1 MSSSYKLVPSLL
13 DRLLDDRPQVSVEPA
28 SQRLSSLADY
38 KASIVRD
45 LETLVNTRQ
54 SLVVSELHSDRFKS
68 LHGTILT
75 YGMPDFT
82 SKGVL
87 NPEDRSQIQRQL
99 ETAIATGDRRFRSV
113 KVQLLAQQTGQ
124 RMLTFRVDA
133 VLRLHDISRQVSF
146 DAVLQVNTQ
155 EYKVQ
160 NLI

>member
-1 MSSSYKLVPSLL
+1 MTSQHKLLPSLL
-13 DRLLDDRPQVSVEPA
+13 DRLLDDRPHQSSEA
-28 SQRLSSLADY
+28 LSQRLCSLADY

-45 LETLVNTRQ
+45 LEILVNTRQ
-54 SLVVSELHSDRFKS
+54 SLVANELEGFVNLSGS
-68 LHGTILT
+68 ILD

-82 SKGVL
+82 SRSVL
-87 NPEDRSQIQRQL
+87 DPKDRLLIQRQL
-99 ETAIATGDRRFRSV
+99 EKAITVGDRRFRSV

-133 VLRLHDISRQVSF
+133 VLRLQDVTRQVSF

-160 NLI
+160 NLN

>member
-1 MSSSYKLVPSLL
+1 MTSQHKLLPSLL
-13 DRLLDDRPQVSVEPA
+13 DRLLDDRPHQSSEA
-28 SQRLSSLADY
+28 SSQRLCSLADY

-45 LETLVNTRQ
+45 LEILVNTRQ
-54 SLVVSELHSDRFKS
+54 SLVANELEGFVNLSGS
-68 LHGTILT
+68 ILD

-82 SKGVL
+82 SRSVL
-87 NPEDRSQIQRQL
+87 DPKDRLLIQRQL
-99 ETAIATGDRRFRSV
+99 EKAITVGDRRFRSV

-133 VLRLHDISRQVSF
+133 VLRLQDVTRQVSF

-160 NLI
+160 NLN

>member
-1 MSSSYKLVPSLL
+1 MSSQHKLLPSLL
-13 DRLLDDRPQVSVEPA
+13 DRLLDDRPHQSVESA

-45 LETLVNTRQ
+45 LEILVNTRQ
-54 SLVVSELHSDRFKS
+54 SLVAGELEGFANLS
-68 LHGTILT
+68 GTILD

-82 SKGVL
+82 SRSVL
-87 NPEDRSQIQRQL
+87 DPQDRLLIQRQL
-99 ETAIATGDRRFRSV
+99 EKAISVGDRRFRSV

-133 VLRLHDISRQVSF
+133 VLRLQDISRQVSF

-160 NLI
+160 NLN

>member
-1 MSSSYKLVPSLL
+1 MSSPYKLMPSLL
-13 DRLLDDRPQVSVEPA
+13 DRLLDDSPQASVEPA

-54 SLVVSELHSDRFKS
+54 SLVAGELRNHRFKALQGS
-68 LHGTILT
+68 ILG

-87 NPEDRSQIQRQL
+87 NPEDRSQIQHQL

-113 KVQLLAQQTGQ
+113 KVQLLAQPIGQ
-124 RMLTFRVDA
+124 RVLTFRVDA
-133 VLRLHDISRQVSF
+133 VLRLHDVSQQVSF
-146 DAVLQVNTQ
+146 DAVLQINTQ

-160 NLI
+160 NLN

>member
-1 MSSSYKLVPSLL
+1 MNSSYKLVPSLL

-54 SLVVSELHSDRFKS
+54 CLAADELRSDRFKG
-68 LHGTILT
+68 LRGTILT

-82 SKGVL
+82 SKGML
-87 NPEDRSQIQRQL
+87 NPEDRSLIQRQL

-113 KVQLLAQQTGQ
+113 SVQLLAQHTGQ
-124 RMLTFRVDA
+124 RMLTFRVEA
-133 VLRLHDISRQVSF
+133 VLRLHDVSQQVSF

-155 EYKVQ
+155 EYKVK

>member
-1 MSSSYKLVPSLL
+1 MSSQHKLLPSLL
-13 DRLLDDRPQVSVEPA
+13 DRLLDDRPHQSVESS

-45 LETLVNTRQ
+45 LEILVNTRQ
-54 SLVVSELHSDRFKS
+54 SLVAGELEGFANLS
-68 LHGTILT
+68 GTILD

-82 SKGVL
+82 SRSVL
-87 NPEDRSQIQRQL
+87 DPQDRLLIQRQV
-99 ETAIATGDRRFRSV
+99 EKAISVGDRRFRSV

-133 VLRLHDISRQVSF
+133 VLRLQDISRQVSF

-160 NLI
+160 NLN

>member
-1 MSSSYKLVPSLL
+1 MPSLL
-13 DRLLDDRPQVSVEPA
+13 DRLLDDQPQVNSEPA
-28 SQRLSSLADY
+28 VQRLSSFADY

-54 SLVVSELHSDRFKS
+54 SLVARELHGSQYDL

-82 SKGVL
+82 SKGAL
-87 NPEDRSQIQRQL
+87 NPEDRLQIQRQL
-99 ETAIATGDRRFRSV
+99 ETAIATGDRRFKAV
-113 KVQLLAQQTGQ
+113 KVQLLAQQAGQ
-124 RMLTFRVDA
+124 RMLTFRIDA
-133 VLRLHDISRQVSF
+133 VLRLHDVSRPVSF

-155 EYKVQ
+155 QYQVK

>member
-1 MSSSYKLVPSLL
+1 LC
-13 DRLLDDRPQVSVEPA
+13 
-28 SQRLSSLADY
+28 SLADY

-45 LETLVNTRQ
+45 LEILVNTRQ
-54 SLVVSELHSDRFKS
+54 SLVANELEGFVNLSGS
-68 LHGTILT
+68 ILD

-82 SKGVL
+82 SRSVL
-87 NPEDRSQIQRQL
+87 DPKDRLLIQRQL
-99 ETAIATGDRRFRSV
+99 EKAITVGDRRFRSV

-133 VLRLHDISRQVSF
+133 VLRLQDVTRQVSF

-160 NLI
+160 NLN